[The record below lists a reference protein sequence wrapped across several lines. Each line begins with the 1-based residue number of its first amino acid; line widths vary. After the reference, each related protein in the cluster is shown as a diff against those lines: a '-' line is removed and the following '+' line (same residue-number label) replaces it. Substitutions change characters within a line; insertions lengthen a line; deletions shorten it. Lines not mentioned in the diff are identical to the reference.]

1 MTPDEFI
8 RKWQGVTLT
17 ERASSQE
24 HFIDLCHLLGEPTPT
39 AADPQGVW
47 YAFEKGARKAGGGD
61 GWADVW
67 RRGCFGWEYKG
78 PGKDLAGAFRQLQ
91 LYTPALEYPP
101 LLIVSDIQTIEIHT
115 AFTGLVPVTH
125 RLTLEDLRDPAKRVL
140 LKWAFS
146 DPERLRPAVTTAQL
160 TEKAATQLGA
170 LAQTWRQRGHDPAR
184 VAHFC
189 QQVLF
194 CLFAE
199 DIKLLP
205 HKLFTRLLQRAGQR
219 PAKAQALLEEL
230 FAAMATGGEVAY
242 EDVDWFNGGLFSA
255 AEALPL
261 ALDDIQQLLALAELD
276 WSAIDP
282 TISGT
287 LFVRGLDPAQRAQFG
302 AQFTDPPTIL
312 RLINPVVLD
321 PLRARWAGLK
331 VEIQAQLAKA
341 QVAKS
346 ASTKT
351 KAYQAALERYQGF
364 LGYLRVL
371 RILDAAC
378 GSANFLLLTML
389 GLKDLEHQVII
400 EADALGL
407 PRAFPMTGPENV
419 IGIEINPFAAE
430 LARVVIWIGEIQWML
445 NHGFAISKQP
455 ILRKLDNI
463 HLMDAILNEDGSEPE
478 WPAATAIVGNP
489 PFLGGSKLLANLGE
503 DYVTRLRK
511 LYQGRVPGGADL
523 VTYWFE
529 KARALVAA
537 GKVERVGLVATN
549 SIRGGA
555 NRKVLDRIVETGTI
569 FTAWSDEPWIN
580 EGAAVRVSLVA
591 FGSKQGRQEVRLD
604 GVRMANV
611 HSDLTATPLG
621 EVSQGMNITVAV
633 PLRENAGASLRGTTK
648 NGPFDIP
655 GDLARS
661 WLTRP
666 NPHGRPNA
674 DVLKPWCNGMDV
686 TRRRS
691 DTWIID
697 FGVSMPMEDA
707 SLYEL
712 PFAQVLTMVKPM
724 RASNRRD
731 AYRENWWIFGESRP
745 GFRFA
750 VKLLDR
756 YIATAMVAK
765 HRMFVWLQT
774 TVIPDQQV
782 ITIIRADDTTFGTL
796 HSRFHELWSL
806 RLCTWLGK
814 GNDPR
819 YTPTTTF
826 ETFPFPAGLT
836 PADTAGPTEA
846 LGSGILLP
854 PVAPE
859 HRPVALAIAQ
869 AAHRLNTL
877 REGWLNP
884 PEWVDRVPEI
894 VPGYPDR
901 LIPKPAHAAELRK
914 RTLTNLYNARPAWLD
929 HAHQALDVAV
939 AAAYG
944 WADYTPAMPEDEILR
959 RLLALN
965 LARSSGQ

>member
-1 MTPDEFI
+1 M
-8 RKWQGVTLT
+8 
-17 ERASSQE
+17 
-24 HFIDLCHLLGEPTPT
+24 
-39 AADPQGVW
+39 
-47 YAFEKGARKAGGGD
+47 
-61 GWADVW
+61 
-67 RRGCFGWEYKG
+67 
-78 PGKDLAGAFRQLQ
+78 Q

-170 LAQTWRQRGHDPAR
+170 LAQAWRQRGHDPAR

-205 HKLFTRLLQRAGQR
+205 HKLFTRLLQRAAQH

-255 AEALPL
+255 AAALPL
-261 ALDDIQQLLALAELD
+261 APDDIRQLLTLADLD

-321 PLRARWAGLK
+321 PLRARWAALK
-331 VEIQAQLAKA
+331 VVIQAQLAKA
-341 QVAKS
+341 QVANS
-346 ASTKT
+346 AGAKT
-351 KAYQAALERYQGF
+351 RAYQAALEQYQGF
-364 LGYLRVL
+364 LELLRNR

-378 GSANFLLLTML
+378 GSANFLLLAML

-419 IGIEINPFAAE
+419 IGIELNPFAAE

-445 NHGFAISKQP
+445 NHGFAINKRP

-463 HLMDAILNEDGSEPE
+463 HLMDAILNEDGTEPE
-478 WPAATAIVGNP
+478 WPAADVIVGNP
-489 PFLGGSKLLANLGE
+489 PFLGDKKMLAALGE
-503 DYVTRLRK
+503 DYVSRLRK
-511 LYQGRVPGGADL
+511 LYRGRVPGGADL

-537 GKVERVGLVATN
+537 GKIERVGLVATN
-549 SIRGGA
+549 SIRQKR
-555 NRKVLDRIVETGTI
+555 NRPVLERIRETGTL

-591 FGSKQGRQEVRLD
+591 FGPTATTESLTGAILLD
-604 GVRMANV
+604 GQQVAAI
-611 HSDLTATPLG
+611 HADLTGQPLG
-621 EVSQGMNITVAV
+621 FAGGMDVTQALAVS
-633 PLRENAGASLRGTTK
+633 ENAGCSYFGLCLA
-648 NGPFDIP
+648 GPFKVP
-655 GDLARS
+655 SATACH
-661 WLTRP
+661 WLPLP
-666 NPHGRPNA
+666 NPHGKPNT
-674 DVLKPWCNGMDV
+674 DVLKPIFNGSDI
-686 TRRRS
+686 TRR
-691 DTWIID
+691 WVGHWVVD
-697 FGVSMPMEDA
+697 FGLMDEREA
-707 SLYEL
+707 ELYEA
-712 PFAQVLTMVKPM
+712 PFAHVVENVKPI
-724 RASNRRD
+724 RVITIARH
-731 AYRENWWIFGESRP
+731 ARENGGGMGKP
-745 GFRFA
+745 GLA
-750 VKLLDR
+750 CVAKLVGLSR
-756 YIATAMVAK
+756 YIITPETAK
-765 HRMFVWLQT
+765 HRFFVWLPISAAPEHSLI
-774 TVIPDQQV
+774 VIP
-782 ITIIRADDTTFGTL
+782 REDDVTFGVLTSRLHTVWALAKGGTL
-796 HSRFHELWSL
+796 EDR
-806 RLCTWLGK
+806 
-814 GNDPR
+814 PR
-819 YTPTTTF
+819 YNSTMTF
-826 ETFPFPAGLT
+826 ETFPFPQGLT
-836 PADTAGPTEA
+836 PADTTGPVEAGDDG
-846 LGSGILLP
+846 LILP
-854 PVAPE
+854 SVAQE
-859 HRPVALAIAQ
+859 RRPVALAIAQ

-877 REGWLNP
+877 RENWLNP
-884 PEWVDRVPEI
+884 AAWVERVPEV

-901 LIPKPAHAAELRK
+901 IIPKPEHAAELKK

-929 HAHQALDVAV
+929 NAHQGA
-939 AAAYG
+939 G
-944 WADYTPAMPEDEILR
+944 CRRCGSLR
-959 RLLALN
+959 VGGLRAGDG
-965 LARSSGQ
+965 R